1 MKDDKNQKITYKPL
15 IFDITFKYIFGYEKN
30 IRFTEYLIEILLKQE
45 PGYFKGKL
53 KIINSYNIDKKHIYE
68 KGKELDVNV
77 LLPDNTIINLEAY
90 SSYFIENSKRKSLMY
105 ESASYSIQLN
115 SGKKINNINVKK
127 VKQFN
132 FVQGYYLPYQE
143 YGLVGLNEPY
153 DEFIPDEFQLIVF
166 NIDEYE
172 TINYNNDIRLN
183 ELLEYMDAKTHEEAL
198 KIRKKYNRKEINEM
212 DVELQNFQ
220 DINAWMN
227 EAFSKGRW
235 FDAILA
241 DNVKKAKEDGY
252 ASGVN
257 DGYNSGK
264 NEGRNEAVLETA
276 KNFLKLGVDIKTI
289 KEATGLSIK
298 KIKNLKSKN

>member
-1 MKDDKNQKITYKPL
+1 
-15 IFDITFKYIFGYEKN
+15 
-30 IRFTEYLIEILLKQE
+30 
-45 PGYFKGKL
+45 
-53 KIINSYNIDKKHIYE
+53 
-68 KGKELDVNV
+68 
-77 LLPDNTIINLEAY
+77 
-90 SSYFIENSKRKSLMY
+90 MY
-105 ESASYSIQLN
+105 
-115 SGKKINNINVKK
+115 
-127 VKQFN
+127 
-132 FVQGYYLPYQE
+132 
-143 YGLVGLNEPY
+143 
-153 DEFIPDEFQLIVF
+153 
-166 NIDEYE
+166 
-172 TINYNNDIRLN
+172 
-183 ELLEYMDAKTHEEAL
+183 
-198 KIRKKYNRKEINEM
+198 
-212 DVELQNFQ
+212 VELQNLQ
-220 DINAWMN
+220 YIKAWMN